1 MKRFLFL
8 MVCLCFVA
16 GTAFSQQRMNPEEM
30 AKRTTEWMKTEL
42 KLTADQA
49 AKVEAVNLSMAKE
62 RSKMMENAGNGGNR
76 ETMRAE
82 MEKLNA
88 KTLEEF
94 GKILSK
100 EQLDEYQKQAAQ
112 RGGRPGG
119 GGPR

>member
-30 AKRTTEWMKTEL
+30 AKSTTEWMKTEL

-62 RSKMMENAGNGGNR
+62 RSKMMENAGGDR
-76 ETMRAE
+76 ESMRAE

-119 GGPR
+119 GGGPR